1 MTSPLQ
7 ARANPSLVVRPHTPT
22 RRIILISALG
32 LLGLFTLY
40 VVYELGRF
48 NAGYDRLAVSQEHTE
63 REVEIERLQKTNHE
77 LRTRLAELDTIRV
90 GRAREQ
96 AEVAR
101 TIGDLQEQVARQ
113 SQELAFYKGVVT
125 QGATQI
131 GVKIGQVRISSGRR
145 AGQFIVHM
153 ALERSGRPDSVVTGT
168 LGIVVDGATADK
180 SDAPLDL
187 PALTLGRQRELT
199 FNFRFYQNFDQEI
212 LIPAG
217 FKPEHL
223 AVEVNSSRKD
233 VAPLVQTFMWNP
245 QPGP

>member
-7 ARANPSLVVRPHTPT
+7 ARANPSLVVRPHAPT

-63 REVEIERLQKTNHE
+63 QEVEIERLQKTNHE

-131 GVKIGQVRISSGRR
+131 GVKIGQVRISSGRK

-199 FNFRFYQNFDQEI
+199 FSFRFYQNFDQEI
-212 LIPAG
+212 MIPAG

-223 AVEVNSSRKD
+223 AIEVNSSRKD

-245 QPGP
+245 AAP

>member
-1 MTSPLQ
+1 VTSPLQ
-7 ARANPSLVVRPHTPT
+7 TRAKPSLVVRPHAPT
-22 RRIILISALG
+22 RRIILIAAVG

-40 VVYELGRF
+40 IVYELGRF
-48 NAGYDRLAVSQEHTE
+48 NAGYDRLNVAQERTE
-63 REVEIERLQKTNHE
+63 QEVEIERLQKTNRE
-77 LRTRLAELDTIRV
+77 LRTKMAELETIRI

-101 TIGDLQEQVARQ
+101 NIGELQEQVAKQ
-113 SQELAFYKGVVT
+113 GQELAFYKGVVS
-125 QGATQI
+125 QGAAQI
-131 GVKIGQVRISSGRR
+131 GVKIGQVRISSGRKV
-145 AGQFIVHM
+145 GQFTVHV
-153 ALERSGRPDSVVTGT
+153 ALVRSGRPDSVVVGT

-187 PALTLGRQRELT
+187 PALTLGKQRELT

-233 VAPLVQTFMWNP
+233 VAPLVQDFLWNP
-245 QPGP
+245 EPAP